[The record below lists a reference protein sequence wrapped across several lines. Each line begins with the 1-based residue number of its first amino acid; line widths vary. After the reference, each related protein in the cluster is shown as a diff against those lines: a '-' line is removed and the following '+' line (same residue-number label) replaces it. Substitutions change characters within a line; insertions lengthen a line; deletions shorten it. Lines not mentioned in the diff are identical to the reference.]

1 MRLKNNFTKTFPTT
15 PRKNHK
21 KRRPKKI
28 QIQITPQRWQELRPR
43 TASALATFCII
54 NAACMSFLTQN
65 AFYSNQPNILSN
77 DQAAYAEIST
87 TSAQTSTHPDQY
99 TDKLNLP
106 ILVYHIVRP
115 SYPDDNASVRTIALT
130 PETFDAQMLYLKENG
145 YQVVTFADL
154 EDYYQN
160 KKPLP
165 RSPIILSFD
174 DGWKDQFKYAFP
186 ILKKYG
192 YTATFFVF
200 TNSIDHKSFF
210 SLNQLKELLAAGMTI
225 GSHSRTHPYL
235 TQITNQDALWREIND
250 SKTLLEDL
258 LGVRIHEFAYPFG
271 AYNDTIVAMAKKAGY
286 RSARGDYFTG
296 VQSANRLY
304 ELSALNAPTTMD
316 LFRKKFPAK

>member
-1 MRLKNNFTKTFPTT
+1 MRFKNNLTKTFPTR
-15 PRKNHK
+15 PHKNHK
-21 KRRPKKI
+21 KRNHKKVPTRAT
-28 QIQITPQRWQELRPR
+28 QQSSQELRPR

-65 AFYSNQPNILSN
+65 AFYNRPPYIPSS

-87 TSAQTSTHPDQY
+87 TSAQTSTPLDQFA
-99 TDKLNLP
+99 DKLDLP

-115 SYPDDNASVRTIALT
+115 SYPDDSASVRAIALT
-130 PETFDAQMLYLKENG
+130 PETFDAQMTYLKESG
-145 YQVVTFADL
+145 YHVVTFTDL
-154 EDYYQN
+154 EYYYKN
-160 KKPLP
+160 KKPLS
-165 RSPIILSFD
+165 RNPIILSFD
-174 DGWKDQFKYAFP
+174 DGWKDQFQYAFP
-186 ILKKYG
+186 ILKKHG

-210 SLNQLKELLAAGMTI
+210 SLAQLKEMLAAGMII

-235 TQITNQDALWREIND
+235 TQITNQDALWREISG
-250 SKTLLEDL
+250 SKKILEDL

-296 VQSANRLY
+296 VQSANHLY
-304 ELSALNAPTTMD
+304 ELSAMNAPTTMD
-316 LFRKKFPAK
+316 LFRKKFQPK